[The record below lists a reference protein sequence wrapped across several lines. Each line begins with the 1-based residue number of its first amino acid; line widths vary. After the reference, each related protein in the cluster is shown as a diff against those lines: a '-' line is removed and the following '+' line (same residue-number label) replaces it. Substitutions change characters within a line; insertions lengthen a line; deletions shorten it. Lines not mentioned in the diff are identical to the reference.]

1 MEEITLEDLREYRRL
16 KQSIKT
22 LEAER
27 EAVYVESPAPKTNT
41 AGRSSVRIPA
51 DPTATK
57 ARKAIQ
63 LSDRLEQQLA
73 ELRQKT
79 DRIEQFTLQ
88 IEDVQIGAM
97 IRAHYIRGLTWEET
111 SLQLYGYPD
120 RFYCHKRVRR
130 YFEKREEEQK
140 HDHEEADARPGAESI
155 H

>member
-1 MEEITLEDLREYRRL
+1 MEEITLEDLREYQRL

-22 LEAER
+22 LEAEIM
-27 EAVYVESPAPKTNT
+27 AVYVESPGPKTNT
-41 AGRSSVRIPA
+41 QGRSSVRTPA

-63 LSDRLEQQLA
+63 LKEKLEQKLT
-73 ELRQKT
+73 EIRQQT
-79 DRIEQFTLQ
+79 ERIERYTLQ

-111 SLQLYGYPD
+111 TLQLYGYPD

-130 YFEKREEEQK
+130 YFEKMEEETK
-140 HDHEEADARPGAESI
+140 DDHEETDAGAGVPGF
-155 H
+155 